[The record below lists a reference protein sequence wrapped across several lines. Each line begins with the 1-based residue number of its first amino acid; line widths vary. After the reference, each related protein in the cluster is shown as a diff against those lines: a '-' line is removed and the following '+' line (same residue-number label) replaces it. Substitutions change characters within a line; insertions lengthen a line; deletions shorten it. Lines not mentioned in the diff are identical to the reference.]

1 MNRPNTTEDRHG
13 WIVGASTG
21 FGLALAK
28 ALRHHGWRVT
38 ISARNAE
45 RLQSAAAAIGARA
58 VVVDVSDR
66 DGFQETIR
74 QVFAS
79 DPPDTV
85 VLNAAQ
91 YRPMQ
96 LAEFDSELFE
106 RLIETNY
113 LGVVYGLETLIPAM
127 RDRGGGQ
134 ILITASVAGYRGLPL
149 AAPYSATKA
158 ALINLT
164 EALAPEAARWG
175 VRLRTINPGFIRTPM
190 TAKNTFKMPFL
201 IEPEVAA
208 RRVLR
213 ALDRGNF
220 EIAFPLPF
228 VILMKLLR
236 VLPYRLYFPLVRR
249 ITG

>member
-1 MNRPNTTEDRHG
+1 MNQPNAIVNRHG

-21 FGLALAK
+21 FGLALAT
-28 ALRHHGWRVT
+28 ALRQQGWRVT

-45 RLQSAAAAIGARA
+45 RLLPAAEVIGARA

-66 DGFQETIR
+66 DGLQTTIR
-74 QVFAS
+74 QMFES
-79 DPPDTV
+79 DAPDTV

-91 YRPMQ
+91 YQPMR

-106 RLIETNY
+106 RLIKTNY
-113 LGVVYGLETLIPAM
+113 LGVVYGLEALIPAM

-134 ILITASVAGYRGLPL
+134 ILVTASVAGYRGLPF

-175 VRLRTINPGFIRTPM
+175 VRLRIINPGFIRTPM
-190 TAKNTFKMPFL
+190 TAKNAFKMPFL
-201 IEPEVAA
+201 IEPDEAA

-213 ALDRGNF
+213 ALDRDNF